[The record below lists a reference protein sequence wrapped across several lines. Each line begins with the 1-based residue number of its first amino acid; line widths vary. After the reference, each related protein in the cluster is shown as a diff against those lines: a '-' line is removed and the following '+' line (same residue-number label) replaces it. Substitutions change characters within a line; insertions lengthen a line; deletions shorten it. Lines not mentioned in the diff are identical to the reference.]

1 MQDRENR
8 LLSDMEEKTIKQEDI
23 LNAQLRELV
32 AREEAHGKG
41 LIYIGRIT
49 IVAVITKRQPSKFLF
64 FCEISWSKEHSLTQ
78 KYQNKKKTAV

>member
-41 LIYIGRIT
+41 
-49 IVAVITKRQPSKFLF
+49 
-64 FCEISWSKEHSLTQ
+64 
-78 KYQNKKKTAV
+78 